1 MTNSRA
7 ISTFSTESLPETDV
21 RCSIIVPAGNDL
33 SMLNSYL
40 LFLNQAQ
47 FPCDY
52 EIVIAN
58 DRGLHIDEKLLDRFS
73 LAVKIL
79 NLDTQLGGGQLFSK
93 GAVAARGKFLLFI
106 REFVKFDKLVLEEA
120 IGELDASE
128 DKISVSEKGSFLLV
142 ESSFCISNEII
153 MQIIKETDENTPLD
167 QIIGLLR
174 ANRLAAQWTYQDQRM
189 LDFYS
194 QFISSGYLCF
204 DVGANIGNRTKIFL
218 KLGAKVVAVE
228 PQDDCVRCLKVSY
241 GRNDN
246 FRIIQKVLGESQ
258 GWAELM
264 VCNANTISSMSREWI
279 DSVKK
284 SGRFRNYS
292 WDKTQTVSMTTL
304 DQLIEEYGIPAFTK
318 IDVEGFE
325 YEVLKGL
332 SQPLKVLSL
341 EFTPEFIAST
351 FKCIE
356 HLQSLGRIQLNYSLG
371 ETMQLVLDK
380 WINPKEMV
388 ETLKNFGYDNKTFGD
403 VYVKFL
409 DRTSESKI
417 NVSANGNFLPAE
429 SSFYLPKINLDG
441 GGERV
446 DIFYGANLVFDLLD
460 MYQKS
465 HYRRY
470 EFAKSVISPGKIIGD
485 FACGTGYGS
494 IMLSENAQLV
504 IGADIDKDVI
514 EQIRRRYAGVKNTEF
529 VCSNLLNLTY
539 QSFFDCIVAFE
550 TIEHIREADIP
561 RLFAIFAR
569 ALKPGGMLIFS
580 TPYKQPKSPEAVN
593 MGFHQTFDID
603 EEKIGRWLSENGLVS
618 EYFKYQNYQTHN
630 IEDRL
635 SRKDFVICLARACKD
650 GVLKKCVPKVSIL
663 IPTFNRANYLKMAV
677 DSALAQTYPNTE
689 VLVLDDC
696 STDETVNLS
705 RTYRN
710 ATNIKFIR
718 NETNIGFIDNWNK
731 AVSLSC
737 GEYIKIMGDDDILS
751 PECVAE
757 QARILD
763 EHPDVG
769 VVCCNL
775 SVIDESNRI
784 KSGNNSYKLFSRDMK
799 ENGQEFIKNYLLGK
813 RAVGWPTAILF
824 RRQDIDKAEYF
835 DPKAGC
841 AAGIDMWCRIL
852 RVKEFYYLDKMLA
865 YNRQF
870 PGNLSRKL
878 QANDFGYKDILYFY
892 CKMAP
897 CVEHILDEPAKRQ
910 IWSTL
915 ITKILPFYSKA
926 QAQNKTVIERDI
938 DSLTERC
945 YPGRTHSPDRLGR
958 NITALIF
965 SKDRA
970 MQLQATIES
979 FILQCRDNDAADI
992 VVLFKASGEVHHREY
1007 DELKEKF
1014 PAVTFVEETDF
1025 RQQVLSVVER
1035 CKYVLFLVDDNIF
1048 VKPLSLRDVIAA
1060 LDSEKNAIGFSLRLG
1075 KNTHYCY
1082 MLSSQQKLPAFECV
1096 REGILRYYWPGAECD
1111 FGYPL
1116 EVSSSV
1122 YRSNE
1127 ILHLLNQLK
1136 FSNPNTLENM
1146 MYHNRNTFVSTAPV
1160 LLTFEESVTF
1170 CNPVNIV
1177 QRICENNKFGTIH
1190 KFPPEQL
1197 ADCFSRGMVID
1208 VRKYVGFTPNS
1219 AHQEVELYFKLAD
1232 RVIPEAQATKTGCE
1246 HQGKALKPKFSIVM
1260 ANYNNGR
1267 YIGQAIESVLSQT
1280 FKDWE
1285 LIIVDDC
1292 STDDSVDI
1300 IKRYLADDRVRLIQH
1315 DANKGYVA
1323 ALKTAIAAVQSELFG
1338 ILDSDDCLT
1347 THAAETMYQHHT
1359 NSPDCGLIYSQFIH
1373 CNENLMPKH
1382 PGLCRAIPLGM
1393 TTLDV
1398 HVVSHFKTFKLRDYL
1413 KTAGYDESILYAEDM
1428 DIVYKMEEVTQLKF
1442 VDDCLYLYRNLS
1454 HSQSHDARKAAIGRE
1469 STTRAKFAAL
1479 KRRGQTCI
1487 EHGREIHS
1495 LYERYAVGR
1504 RYGNPYVSVIPLYQ
1518 AKDNLLVSVIMPAY
1532 NAADYIA
1539 RAIES
1544 VLIQNYRNFELIVV
1558 DDGSTDRTADIV
1570 QSFKN
1575 EPIKYFFK
1583 ENGGVA
1589 SARNFTLKKSGGS
1602 FIVIL
1607 DSDDMMTPDFLARHL
1622 QVFEQHPEADLVY
1635 CDDCL
1640 IDEQDEPV
1648 RVIDRPE
1655 YLDRKALIRDLFR
1668 CGYPVVP
1675 FRTCIRKSVFDKIGL
1690 FDEKLLVAEDYD
1702 MMRRFVKNGLKSH
1715 HLKGA
1720 LYLRRMTPDSL
1731 SANSTIQKAK
1741 CHFEVFRRFADTF
1754 ACDELFPD
1762 IAWDKIATP
1771 RRQLYVKCLTAVTC
1785 LAIGQSYVKSDS
1797 PACAKIA
1804 FDQACSDFEDCLKMD
1819 PDNRLFQQLLHK
1831 FGLLHTEYAPAMQQV
1846 AK

>member
-1 MTNSRA
+1 
-7 ISTFSTESLPETDV
+7 
-21 RCSIIVPAGNDL
+21 
-33 SMLNSYL
+33 MLNSYL

-120 IGELDASE
+120 IRELDASE

-153 MQIIKETDENTPLD
+153 MQIIKETDENTPPD

-174 ANRLAAQWTYQDQRM
+174 ANRLAAQWAYQDQRM

-264 VCNANTISSMSREWI
+264 VCNADTISSMSREWI

-304 DQLIEEYGIPAFTK
+304 DQLIEEYGIPDFTK

-341 EFTPEFIAST
+341 EFTPEFSTST

-417 NVSANGNFLPAE
+417 NVSANGKFLPAE

-550 TIEHIREADIP
+550 TIEHLREADIH

-630 IEDRL
+630 VEDHL
-635 SRKDFVICLARACKD
+635 PQKDFIICLARTCKD
-650 GVLKKCVPKVSIL
+650 SVLKERMPKVSIL

-710 ATNIKFIR
+710 ATNVKFIR

-763 EHPDVG
+763 EHHDVG

-824 RRQDIDKAEYF
+824 RRRDIDEAGYF
-835 DPKAGC
+835 DIEAGC
-841 AAGIDMWCRIL
+841 AADIDMWCRIL
-852 RVKEFYYLDKMLA
+852 RVKDFYYLDKMLA

-892 CKMAP
+892 FKMAP
-897 CVEHILDEPAKRQ
+897 CVEHILDEHTNRQ

-938 DSLTERC
+938 DSLMVRQAHHPEQSRGTERC

-992 VVLFKASGEVHHREY
+992 VVLFKASGAVHHGEY

-1025 RQQVLSVVER
+1025 RQQVLSVVDR

-1048 VKPLSLRDVIAA
+1048 VKPFLLRDVIAA
-1060 LDSEKNAIGFSLRLG
+1060 LDSGKNAIGFSLRLG
-1075 KNTHYCY
+1075 KNTSYCY
-1082 MLSSQQKLPAFECV
+1082 MLSSQQKLPALEYV

-1127 ILHLLNQLK
+1127 ILYLLNHLE
-1136 FSNPNTLENM
+1136 FSNPNTLESAM
-1146 MYHNRNTFVSTAPV
+1146 SRSRNIFVSTAPV

-1170 CNPVNIV
+1170 CNPVNVV
-1177 QRICENNKFGTIH
+1177 QHVCENNKFGTIH
-1190 KFPPEQL
+1190 SYTSERL

-1219 AHQEVELYFKLAD
+1219 AHQEVELYFKPAD
-1232 RVIPEAQATKTGCE
+1232 RVISGAQAAGTGCE
-1246 HQGKALKPKFSIVM
+1246 HQDKTLKPKFSVVM

-1300 IKRYLADDRVRLIQH
+1300 IKRYLADDRVRLIRH

-1323 ALKTAIAAVQSELFG
+1323 ALKTAIAAVRSELFG

-1347 THAAETMYQHHT
+1347 AHAVETMYQHHT
-1359 NSPDCGLIYSQFIH
+1359 NSPDCGLIYSQFMH
-1373 CNENLMPKH
+1373 CDQNLMPKH
-1382 PGLCRAIPLGM
+1382 PGLCRAIPPGA

-1413 KTAGYDESILYAEDM
+1413 KTAGYDESILYAEDR
-1428 DIVYKMEEVTQLKF
+1428 DIVYKMEEVTRFKF
-1442 VDDCLYLYRNLS
+1442 IDDCLYLYRNLP
-1454 HSQSHDARKAAIGRE
+1454 HSVSHDAHKAAIGRGSME
-1469 STTRAKFAAL
+1469 RAKMAAI
-1479 KRRGQTCI
+1479 KRRFLKAEKEKPSPCLLSKTEGGADDVLVDNDILSGLRQGLRSDEQNFESC
-1487 EHGREIHS
+1487 
-1495 LYERYAVGR
+1495 
-1504 RYGNPYVSVIPLYQ
+1504 YQ
-1518 AKDNLLVSVIMPAY
+1518 ARDNPLVSVIMPAY
-1532 NAADYIA
+1532 NAAQYIA
-1539 RAIES
+1539 EAVES
-1544 VLIQNYRNFELIVV
+1544 VLIQNCQNFELIVIN
-1558 DDGSTDRTADIV
+1558 DGSTDRTEEKILRFEDKRIRYFCQENRGLAGTHNLGI
-1570 QSFKN
+1570 KN
-1575 EPIKYFFK
+1575 SRGDFLIK
-1583 ENGGVA
+1583 
-1589 SARNFTLKKSGGS
+1589 
-1602 FIVIL
+1602 L
-1607 DSDDMMTPDFLARHL
+1607 DSDDMMTPDFISAHL
-1622 QVFEQHPEADLVY
+1622 MEFEKYPDADLVY

-1640 IDEQDEPV
+1640 IDESGKPI
-1648 RVIDRPE
+1648 RVIKRPE
-1655 YLDRKALIRDLFR
+1655 YSDRKCLIRDLFR

-1675 FRTCIRKSVFDKIGL
+1675 FRTCIRKSVFDKIGF

-1702 MMRRFVKNGLKSH
+1702 MMRRFVKSGLKSH
-1715 HLKGA
+1715 HLKAA
-1720 LYLRRMTPDSL
+1720 LYLRRMTSDSL
-1731 SANSTIQKAK
+1731 SASSTVQKAK
-1741 CHFEVFRRFADTF
+1741 CHFEVFKRFADTF

-1762 IAWDKIATP
+1762 IAWDRIASHK
-1771 RRQLYVKCLTAVTC
+1771 RQLYVKCLTAVTC
-1785 LAIGQSYVKSDS
+1785 LAIGQSYIESNS
-1797 PACAKIA
+1797 PVCAKTA
-1804 FDQACSDFEDCLKMD
+1804 FDEAYSDLKDCLAMD

-1831 FGLLHTEYAPAMQQV
+1831 FGLIRTEYAPAMQQV